1 MGNQQ
6 FASEDKR
13 LIGQKRG
20 IQLQLWEYQK
30 QIVEKAMSKGNVVI
44 VLPQGTGKTV
54 IGLSLIKE
62 GKFKKV
68 VILVHRKNLINSWME
83 RADEWLPGRLFV
95 VDASMSEEEK
105 REIYNSKKIVLTTVQ
120 LFRNNLKKCI
130 VYLSGFDL
138 IMVDECA
145 ETVAKYSGGYRK
157 NVFYEAL
164 GRAKNAK
171 IVGLMPPFMRSKR
184 LDSVTQALRAEII
197 SVPFS
202 SVKDFI
208 PEYKTSIVEVSDPFV
223 SRVDKVLGHKIR
235 RLHSLVHKGCRECG
249 LNVTREGVY
258 HLKKRELD
266 SLDERT
272 QKSYW
277 KLRNVLDFRQKLLY
291 GNKIRLRDSRLY
303 KHPEGR
309 EWIDSPDK
317 KIEKLAE
324 LLKARAKDRV
334 LIFCKFKEI
343 VKHLRKELQQR
354 GVHSTIVT
362 GDVSKR
368 EKRRQIMDRFR
379 FGDSYVLIATDV
391 LDAGVDIPQ
400 GDAVIHY
407 TFSWDSYKHRQ
418 KNERIRGGEQIFI
431 IYEDSSEVKKVES
444 LLKEM
449 RRIQS
454 EFVVGGLD

>member
-1 MGNQQ
+1 
-6 FASEDKR
+6 
-13 LIGQKRG
+13 LIGQKPEF
-20 IQLQLWEYQK
+20 QLQLWEYQK
-30 QIVEKAMSKGNVVI
+30 QIVEKALNKENVVI
-44 VLPQGTGKTV
+44 VLPQGTGKTI

-62 GKFKKV
+62 GKFEKV
-68 VILVHRKNLINSWME
+68 IILVHRKNLINSWIE
-83 RADEWLPGRLFV
+83 RADEWLLGRLFV
-95 VDASMSEEEK
+95 VDASTSDEEK
-105 REIYNSKKIVLTTVQ
+105 REIYDSKKIVLTTVQ
-120 LFRNNLKKCI
+120 LFRNNLKKCL
-130 VYLSGFDL
+130 VYLSDFDL

-157 NVFYEAL
+157 NIFYEAL
-164 GRAKNAK
+164 GRAKHAK
-171 IVGLMPPFMRSKR
+171 IVGLMPPFMREGR
-184 LDSVTQALRAEII
+184 LDSVTQALGADII

-208 PEYKTSIVEVSDPFV
+208 PRYKTSILEVSDPFV
-223 SRVDKVLGHKIR
+223 SRVDKVLGRKIR
-235 RLHSLVHKGCRECG
+235 RLHSLVYRGCRECG
-249 LNVTREGVY
+249 LNVTQEGVY
-258 HLKKRELD
+258 QLKKRELD
-266 SLDERT
+266 RLDERT

-277 KLRNVLDFRQKLLY
+277 KLRNVLDVRQKLLY

-303 KHPEGR
+303 KHPEGK

-324 LLKARAKDRV
+324 FLKARAKERV
-334 LIFCKFKEI
+334 LVFCEFKEI
-343 VKHLRKELQQR
+343 VKHLKKELQRR
-354 GVHSTIVT
+354 GVHSTIIT
-362 GDVSKR
+362 GDVSRR
-368 EKRRQIMDRFR
+368 EERKQIMDRFR

-431 IYEDSSEVKKVES
+431 IYANSSEVKKVES

-454 EFVVGGLD
+454 DFVVGSPN

>member
-1 MGNQQ
+1 LVDQE
-6 FASEDKR
+6 FASEGNR
-13 LIGQKRG
+13 LMGQRPG

-30 QIVEKAMSKGNVVI
+30 QIVEKALSRGNVVI

-62 GKFKKV
+62 GKFRKV
-68 VILVHRKNLINSWME
+68 VILVHRKNLINSWIE
-83 RADEWLPGRLFV
+83 RADEWLSGELFV
-95 VDASMSEEEK
+95 VDTSMSEEEK
-105 REIYNSKKIVLTTVQ
+105 REVYDSKRIILTTVQ
-120 LFRNNLKKCI
+120 LFRNNLKKCL

-145 ETVAKYSGGYRK
+145 ETVAKYSGGYRE
-157 NVFYEAL
+157 NIFYETL
-164 GRAKNAK
+164 DRAKHAK
-171 IVGLMPPFMRSKR
+171 IVGLMPPFMRRKR
-184 LDSVTQALRAEII
+184 LDSVIQALRADVV

-208 PEYKTSIVEVSDPFV
+208 PEYKTSIVEVADPFV

-235 RLHSLVHKGCRECG
+235 RLHSLVYKGCRECG
-249 LNVTREGVY
+249 LSVTQEGVY
-258 HLKKRELD
+258 RLKKRELD
-266 SLDERT
+266 RLDELT

-291 GNKIRLRDSRLY
+291 GNKMRLRDSRLY

-309 EWIDSPDK
+309 EWIDSTDK

-324 LLKARAKDRV
+324 LLKARVKDRV
-334 LIFCKFKEI
+334 LIFCEFKEI
-343 VKHLRKELQQR
+343 VKHLKKELQRR
-354 GVHSTIVT
+354 GVDSTIIT
-362 GDVSKR
+362 GDVSRR
-368 EKRRQIMDRFR
+368 EKRKQIMDKFR

-407 TFSWDSYKHRQ
+407 MFSWDSYKHRQ

-431 IYEDSSEVKKVES
+431 IYENSSEVKKVES

-454 EFVVGGLD
+454 EFVVGGIN